1 MATSDVINWDEA
13 MEQVGDDEE
22 FLREL
27 LGDLRME
34 IEAQLGKIDEA
45 LRAHTLTP
53 EMYQV
58 VARAAHVVKG
68 ASSNLMCGQL
78 RIASSQLELD
88 ANQSASRE
96 SLLGT
101 YKELLVAMNNY
112 RGMCDHLGV

>member
-27 LGDLRME
+27 LGDFRSE
-34 IEAQLGKIDEA
+34 VEAQLVKIDEA
-45 LRAHTLTP
+45 LRAHALTP
-53 EMYQV
+53 EMYHV

-78 RIASSQLELD
+78 RIASSKLEQS
-88 ANQSASRE
+88 AHQSASRDC
-96 SLLGT
+96 LLLQ
-101 YKELLVAMNNY
+101 YQDLLVAMNNY
-112 RGMCDHLGV
+112 RGMCDHLGI